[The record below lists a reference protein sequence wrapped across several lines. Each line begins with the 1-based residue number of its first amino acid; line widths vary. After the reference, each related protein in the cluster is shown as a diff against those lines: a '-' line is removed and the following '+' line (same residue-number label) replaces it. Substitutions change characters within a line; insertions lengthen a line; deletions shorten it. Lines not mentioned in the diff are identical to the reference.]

1 MKIHEITLFNNLNEI
16 YDDEDSEC
24 IAWDDMMN
32 ELIDENAVFIMQG
45 NVGRWNGNFKAGTVV
60 YDIEDFFYKIG
71 QDIQAWSITAKGKII
86 TIIAAHHDGI
96 NLYKLKALN
105 QAGLDLAAEYED
117 SCNYGV
123 PESDRKFHTKLF
135 NSRKYITNLKMFG

>member
-1 MKIHEITLFNNLNEI
+1 MERNAKLVGYLYNIQYKGKPLYKYL
-16 YDDEDSEC
+16 D
-24 IAWDDMMN
+24 
-32 ELIDENAVFIMQG
+32 IDKDG
-45 NVGRWNGNFKAGTVV
+45 LWNGNFKAGTVV

-105 QAGLDLAAEYED
+105 QAGIDLAAEYED

-123 PESDRKFHTKLF
+123 PESDRKFHAKLF
-135 NSRKYITNLKMFG
+135 NSRKYIADLKMFG